1 MATLDDKLLGEK
13 LHYYCSSSSESE
25 GEDDENDNGN
35 TAPTQ
40 QTQNQASS
48 SNGDKYRWDGTSTNT
63 GPKGVMKDFQRFKQL
78 EREHREEQKDELA
91 KLAKKFSITCRTN
104 AEDEKAKSEE
114 DKVEEELADLMDDDF
129 IQEYLKQR
137 MQEMLNKESSRRK
150 FGRVHALANCEQFL
164 AAVDEEDKFITVV
177 VLLYEPI
184 SPGCTNAV
192 KAIEGLANGYPHI
205 KFCSVRPSLI
215 SMSINF
221 KMGGVPALLAYKGGQ
236 LVGNFVRLT
245 DELGQEFES
254 SDLESYLIEHG
265 VISDRNLV
273 SPVANVVHDSSDDD

>member
-1 MATLDDKLLGEK
+1 
-13 LHYYCSSSSESE
+13 
-25 GEDDENDNGN
+25 
-35 TAPTQ
+35 
-40 QTQNQASS
+40 
-48 SNGDKYRWDGTSTNT
+48 
-63 GPKGVMKDFQRFKQL
+63 
-78 EREHREEQKDELA
+78 
-91 KLAKKFSITCRTN
+91 
-104 AEDEKAKSEE
+104 
-114 DKVEEELADLMDDDF
+114 
-129 IQEYLKQR
+129 
-137 MQEMLNKESSRRK
+137 MLNKESSRRK

-184 SPGCTNAV
+184 SPGCLNAV
-192 KAIEGLANGYPHI
+192 KAIEWLANDYPHV

-265 VISDRNLV
+265 VLSDRNLV
-273 SPVANVVHDSSDDD
+273 PPGANVVHDSSDDD